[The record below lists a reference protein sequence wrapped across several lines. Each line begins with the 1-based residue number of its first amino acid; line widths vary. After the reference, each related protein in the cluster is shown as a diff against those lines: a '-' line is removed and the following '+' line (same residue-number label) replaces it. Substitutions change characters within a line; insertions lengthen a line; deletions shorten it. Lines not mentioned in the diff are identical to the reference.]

1 MKRDDDSQRSSR
13 LAVTR
18 PVDHTPPPRVAGA
31 LHGSFLMRTTYGVPS
46 ASLLASRVVKTT
58 LLNSS
63 RKPTGSSATGG
74 EKLSTSWK
82 QKKFSIVSFPA
93 ARKLLTYVKK
103 HWFFYLLVLPG
114 ALHMLIFKYLPMYG
128 ILIAFK
134 NYNFRK
140 GILAS
145 PWVGIENFMY
155 LAVDSGVLRAVRNT
169 LILNSLALCFGFTFT
184 VFLALLLN
192 EIKLKFYKRLVQ
204 TAIYFPYFLS
214 WIVFAGIVTAI
225 LSPSEGVLGAIY
237 SLQGKEA
244 PLVMVQPELFRLVV
258 VVTDTIKSAGF
269 ATIIYLAAL
278 SNVSEEIVESA
289 IIDGANRRHLMFF
302 INIPSILPT
311 IAVLFVLR
319 VANMFSSNFEQIWSL
334 YNPAVYETGDVI
346 ATYIYR
352 VGLGGGK
359 FEAGTAMGLIFSVI
373 GLVLLLLASR
383 FIRRMNVMGIF

>member
-1 MKRDDDSQRSSR
+1 
-13 LAVTR
+13 
-18 PVDHTPPPRVAGA
+18 
-31 LHGSFLMRTTYGVPS
+31 
-46 ASLLASRVVKTT
+46 
-58 LLNSS
+58 
-63 RKPTGSSATGG
+63 
-74 EKLSTSWK
+74 
-82 QKKFSIVSFPA
+82 
-93 ARKLLTYVKK
+93 
-103 HWFFYLLVLPG
+103 
-114 ALHMLIFKYLPMYG
+114 
-128 ILIAFK
+128 
-134 NYNFRK
+134 
-140 GILAS
+140 
-145 PWVGIENFMY
+145 
-155 LAVDSGVLRAVRNT
+155 
-169 LILNSLALCFGFTFT
+169 
-184 VFLALLLN
+184 
-192 EIKLKFYKRLVQ
+192 
-204 TAIYFPYFLS
+204 
-214 WIVFAGIVTAI
+214 
-225 LSPSEGVLGAIY
+225 
-237 SLQGKEA
+237 
-244 PLVMVQPELFRLVV
+244 MVQPELFRLVV